1 MGEREFLISPALGSV
16 TMTAAGFTQPP
27 DSKFVTAKKSFDWM
41 TDDQFNNLQILAIHY
56 EWFQV
61 QYLFMLSETQ
71 LRIDG
76 CTVNLEIRINHR
88 IASPLWNFYCSW
100 LRIHKFSLVKTYL
113 LERKSKI

>member
-1 MGEREFLISPALGSV
+1 
-16 TMTAAGFTQPP
+16 MTAAGFTQPP

-71 LRIDG
+71 LRIDE
-76 CTVNLEIRINHR
+76 CTVNFEITIDRRVANPLFL
-88 IASPLWNFYCSW
+88 ASHSLI
-100 LRIHKFSLVKTYL
+100 LSLVKTYL
-113 LERKSKI
+113 LERKSKRDKKLLLHVGHV